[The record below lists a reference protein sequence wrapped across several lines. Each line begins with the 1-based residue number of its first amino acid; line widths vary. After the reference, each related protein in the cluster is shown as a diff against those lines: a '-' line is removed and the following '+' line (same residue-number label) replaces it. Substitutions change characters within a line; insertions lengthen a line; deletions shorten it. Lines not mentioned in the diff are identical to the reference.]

1 MIDDPSRIVTV
12 FGGTGFL
19 GRRVALHL
27 RHRGFPVRIAA
38 RHPDRCRGYFSS
50 DDLNTELRACDIY
63 DERSVA
69 NALLGAYGAVN
80 ATSLYVERGRET
92 FQSVHVEAAE
102 RLARLAQRAGVQ
114 RLVHVSGVGADTASP
129 SLYIRKRGEGEHVVQ
144 AAFADAILMRPTV
157 MFGADDAFLTTILR
171 LLRRLP
177 VYPMFGDG
185 QTKLQPVWVEDV
197 AEAITRALL
206 PAGPLPI
213 TYECGGPRIYSYKT
227 LLRALATEVGIKV
240 VLLPMPFIAWHA
252 TAWIGEMLPRSTNH
266 SQSGGTDAGGQCVV
280 EKSTRPYRSWNC
292 PARDRRRSEINGA
305 QLAPLE
311 RSRIE
316 LHPREVG
323 AQLVNELRR
332 RRPSE

>member
-1 MIDDPSRIVTV
+1 MENGRPMIDDPSRIVTV

-50 DDLNTELRACDIY
+50 DDSNTELRACDIY

-92 FQSVHVEAAE
+92 YQSVHVEAAE

-157 MFGADDAFLTTILR
+157 MFGADDAFLTPILR

-177 VYPMFGDG
+177 VYPMFGAG

-252 TAWIGEMLPRSTNH
+252 TAWIGEMLPHPPITRNQVELMQVANVSSRNLP
-266 SQSGGTDAGGQCVV
+266 GLTDLGIVPRAIEEEV
-280 EKSTRPYRSWNC
+280 KSM
-292 PARDRRRSEINGA
+292 ARN
-305 QLAPLE
+305 
-311 RSRIE
+311 
-316 LHPREVG
+316 
-323 AQLVNELRR
+323 
-332 RRPSE
+332 